1 MDEPWQEAIRESDF
15 SAAASVR
22 GHQMEVALSGTAD
35 FMMKGHLDRFLR
47 ALHAEAQRRALTKVN
62 VDVRR
67 LEFMNSSC
75 LSSFAWWISTVQDQP
90 AEGRYHIV
98 FLSSP
103 TVYWQRRS
111 LNALAGMA
119 GDIISVQS

>member
-1 MDEPWQEAIRESDF
+1 VVKAWHEAVRGNDF
-15 SAAASVR
+15 SAEASITGR
-22 GHQMEVALSGTAD
+22 RMDVALCGTAD
-35 FMMKGHLDRFLR
+35 VMVKRYLDRFLR
-47 ALHAEAQRRALTKVN
+47 TLHAEAQRRALTEIS
-62 VDVRR
+62 VDLRR

-75 LSSFAWWISTVQDQP
+75 LDSFAWWISTLEEQA
-90 AEGRYHIV
+90 AEDRYRIV

-111 LNALAGMA
+111 LDTLAHLA